1 LAIVDSVLKVEVRLR
16 DNGGIVEIRTIVNFI
31 GNIGRA
37 LAGLFLEEQG
47 MTLLKL

>member
-16 DNGGIVEIRTIVNFI
+16 DNGGIAEVRTVVDFI

-37 LAGLFLEEQG
+37 LAGLFSGEQG
-47 MTLLKL
+47 ITLLKT